1 MGRHRGTFNPYYE
14 VSRDSLKSN
23 VLYGS
28 NSVTFCKRLSCVGSE
43 TGDCQD
49 LLRRRDDKESR
60 RRAELVCVIIQA
72 PVVICRASLT
82 AFQPYINDGL

>member
-14 VSRDSLKSN
+14 VSVSKDSLKSY
-23 VLYGS
+23 VLYDS

-49 LLRRRDDKESR
+49 LLRRRDDKESM
-60 RRAELVCVIIQA
+60 RRAELVCVII
-72 PVVICRASLT
+72 
-82 AFQPYINDGL
+82 

>member
-14 VSRDSLKSN
+14 VSKDSLKSY
-23 VLYGS
+23 VLCGS

-49 LLRRRDDKESR
+49 LLRRRDDNESTE
-60 RRAELVCVIIQA
+60 RAELV
-72 PVVICRASLT
+72 SLSYRLPSSS
-82 AFQPYINDGL
+82 AEHL